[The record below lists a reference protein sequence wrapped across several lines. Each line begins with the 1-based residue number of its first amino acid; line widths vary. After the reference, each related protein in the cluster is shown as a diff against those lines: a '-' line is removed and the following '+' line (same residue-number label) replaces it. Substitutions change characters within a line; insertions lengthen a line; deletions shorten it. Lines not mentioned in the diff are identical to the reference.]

1 MQRVFD
7 LSVSNSPDDYDF
19 KIDLGS
25 VILSV
30 RLPLYTDA
38 KRTTRLLSIKIKQ
51 SINKLKKRGLWQEL
65 DDETTAINDAVN
77 QLISEAY

>member
-1 MQRVFD
+1 MQKVFD

-30 RLPLYTDA
+30 RLPLYDDT

-51 SINKLKKRGLWQEL
+51 SIDKLKKRGLWQEL
-65 DDETTAINDAVN
+65 EDETTAINDAVN